1 MNKRNIEKIIIWSLR
16 FYALKT
22 CYYTLL
28 QIKSFMILIS
38 HILEKELVVISI
50 IIMMIV
56 FMSFATIVSYSVMS
70 LNHTVTVSSEVSQ
83 QSSEM
88 KMIKNV
94 LITKGKPISERGIYS
109 LPLGVAGDNYHTL
122 PDSFGFPLRNKD
134 GRNYLYCPYGIYDS
148 SSSDELVV
156 LPTGGYKADIV
167 SVGGVDYVTY
177 TSKVVFPEI
186 KAFIISPDIDDG
198 IDCSDVMYD
207 QNTSVYYATNGKVE
221 WITNNEI
228 HNYFITNNLSSET
241 EHLTV
246 SSENQNEILNLVA
259 NDTSN
264 KNYSLTFVD
273 NLSVSMVDVERNKSK
288 TSNIHFNLG
297 SNAIVGNTQL
307 NFLNVNIVID
317 ANNIEKVISDNNAVL
332 NLKNSTLTVNNA
344 QIPKINAINSDIDFN
359 DDVKINSSGS
369 NITTSTINLLNSNLT
384 TWGNLVLENKDNTH
398 DSFLTLTNSEF
409 ATFGNLKMLGGS
421 RLQAMRISQNSVFY
435 QNDNDVTFSGDSEI
449 GVDLRGSY
457 ISDGLQSKINIDKN
471 GMKNLIVVDGGYLN
485 LSNASLLTSGSI
497 VSDVVIEEI
506 GKSQYLSGKGTIKG
520 SPNCWSG
527 ESFQSTDFSDNGS
540 NSSSNKTNNNS
551 SWICVN

>member
-1 MNKRNIEKIIIWSLR
+1 MDKGNIEKIIIWSLR
-16 FYALKT
+16 FFVLKT
-22 CYYTLL
+22 RDYILL

-38 HILEKELVVISI
+38 HILKKEFVVISI

-70 LNHTVTVSSEVSQ
+70 LNHTVVVSSEVSQ

-88 KMIKNV
+88 KMTKNV

-109 LPLGVAGDNYHTL
+109 LPLGVTGDNYHTL

-134 GRNYLYCPYGIYDS
+134 GRNYLYCPYGIYDE
-148 SSSDELVV
+148 SSSDETVV
-156 LPTGGYKADIV
+156 LSTGSYNADVV
-167 SVGGVDYVTY
+167 SVGGIDYVTY

-186 KAFIISPDIDDG
+186 KAFIISPDVDEG
-198 IDCSDVMYD
+198 VDCSDVMYD
-207 QNTSVYYATNGKVE
+207 ENSSVYYATNGKVE
-221 WITNNEI
+221 WITNNEM

-273 NLSVSMVDVERNKSK
+273 NLSVSMVDIERNKSK

-297 SNAIVGNTQL
+297 TNAIVGNTQL

-317 ANNIEKVISDNNAVL
+317 ANNIENVISDNNAVL

-359 DDVKINSSGS
+359 DDVTVNSSGS

-384 TWGNLVLENKDNTH
+384 TWGNLVLENKDNSH

-409 ATFGNLKMLGGS
+409 ATFGNLKMLGS
-421 RLQAMRISQNSVFY
+421 SSSQSIKISPNSVFY
-435 QNDNDVTFSGDSEI
+435 QNDNNVTFSGESEI
-449 GVDLRGSY
+449 GVDLKGSY
-457 ISDGLQSKINIDKN
+457 ITDGLQSKINIEKN
-471 GMKNLIVVDGGYLN
+471 GMKKLIVVDGGSLN
-485 LSNASLLTSGSI
+485 LSNASLLTSGSV
-497 VSDVVIEEI
+497 VSDVAIEEI

-527 ESFQSTDFSDNGS
+527 ESFQNTDFTDNGS

-551 SWICVN
+551 SWVCVN

>member
-1 MNKRNIEKIIIWSLR
+1 
-16 FYALKT
+16 
-22 CYYTLL
+22 
-28 QIKSFMILIS
+28 
-38 HILEKELVVISI
+38 
-50 IIMMIV
+50 
-56 FMSFATIVSYSVMS
+56 MS